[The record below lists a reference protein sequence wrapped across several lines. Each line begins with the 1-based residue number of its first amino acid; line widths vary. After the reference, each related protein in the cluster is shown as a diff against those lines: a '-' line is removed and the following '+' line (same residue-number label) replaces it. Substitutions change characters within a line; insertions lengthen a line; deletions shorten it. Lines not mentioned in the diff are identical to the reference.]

1 MAYPLGFP
9 SDKPL
14 ATVTHPTPIIWVLE
28 MHNGEDSRLDEHFVS
43 KALMPALDAIERHW
57 REGWRTAQAQN
68 DKEGGRGAL
77 ILVGNRGQN
86 KFFSNGLDYDN
97 VIRDPN
103 FQFNFFS
110 HVMNP
115 FYRRVLTFP
124 IPTVAAI
131 NGYCYAAAMTLS
143 LCCDYRVMTDGSN
156 RRTCI
161 CMNEIHFGAGWPYSI
176 AAITRTKVPDAR
188 VQRKIALE
196 GHRFTP
202 QEALD
207 AGIVDFLVPGDTEA
221 VITKAQQVGESMSNM
236 TKAGAWGVIKRDL
249 YRDLLEETARDVIT
263 TTPKAE
269 DALAKARL

>member
-1 MAYPLGFP
+1 MPEA
-9 SDKPL
+9 D
-14 ATVTHPTPIIWVLE
+14 
-28 MHNGEDSRLDEHFVS
+28 NGEDSRLDEHFVS